1 MLYSRAQKL
10 SQIQDVFNPN
20 PLQDED
26 EINKFYQNT
35 TEARTGDAYSGFV
48 EKMELLLEDSHNSLI
63 HKLFIGHAGVGKTT
77 ELYRLKRIAEEKGF
91 LTCFGRCDIDLDSGD
106 IEYTDVLFYILDLLV
121 NQACENSLKISDNIV
136 KKIEKYWNSNTELIK
151 TISMQGE
158 MEIAADAKA
167 EMGIVKIIR
176 LLSSVKAVLKNS
188 VESKKEIRTLIEP
201 RSSEMLRQIQE
212 VIEEIRDQLQRKGRP
227 EIPFVILDGLDK
239 IPLEQAKK
247 IFRENG
253 SRFQGIQIHLLVTF
267 PISLSYTPEYKD
279 VQIWFPNPEKLP
291 MIKIRNWQQGA
302 YQKDYTEGIETIRS
316 IIGKRAELSLFTDEA
331 LEELIIYTGGY
342 IRDLF
347 RCIADAA
354 LRARLRKSEVIES
367 EDAEK
372 ALAVLESD
380 INGRYSDELI
390 GKMEDIYRGNKYV
403 SSSEEI
409 TMLLQ
414 IGAVLEYNGARWC
427 DLHPLVEKWLV
438 ANGKITKN
446 NGEILNG

>member
-121 NQACENSLKISDNIV
+121 NQACENGLKISDNIV
-136 KKIEKYWNSNTELIK
+136 RKIEKYWNSNTELIK

-158 MEIAADAKA
+158 MEITAGA
-167 EMGIVKIIR
+167 EAEFGIMKVIR

-188 VESKKEIRTLIEP
+188 AESKKEIRTLIEP

-212 VIEEIRDQLQRKGRP
+212 VIEEIKGQLQRKGRP

-331 LEELIIYTGGY
+331 LDKLIIYTGGY

-347 RCIADAA
+347 RCISDAA

-446 NGEILNG
+446 NGEILNE